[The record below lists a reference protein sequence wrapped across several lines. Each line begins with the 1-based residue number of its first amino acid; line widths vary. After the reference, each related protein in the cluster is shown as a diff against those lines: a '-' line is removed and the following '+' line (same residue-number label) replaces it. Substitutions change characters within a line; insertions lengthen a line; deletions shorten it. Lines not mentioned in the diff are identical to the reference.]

1 MMVLRNKTIKERRKA
16 YRTEMDKDIIATI
29 EAMRQGFSKGQNR
42 IARYILE
49 NTDKAAFM
57 TAAKLGQK
65 ADVSESTVVRFALEL
80 GFEGYPEMRK
90 ALQEMIR
97 NRLTSVQRIEV
108 AKTVIGSRDTL
119 AAILNSDMDN
129 ILRTQNELDRTQFD
143 AAVDALLNAR
153 HIYILGTR
161 TSAALSM
168 FMGFYFNLLF
178 ENVKV
183 LYENTAGEIFEQI
196 LRIGPEDV
204 FVGISYPR
212 YSKRTVSAVRFAKE
226 RGATV
231 LALTDAETSPIA
243 AGADICL
250 LARSDMVSFVDS
262 LVAPLSLINAL
273 IVAVSE
279 RKPGVAGIFS
289 DLEKVWNDYGVYEK
303 NAD

>member
-1 MMVLRNKTIKERRKA
+1 ME
-16 YRTEMDKDIIATI
+16 KDIISVI
-29 EAMRQGFSKGQNR
+29 QERQRGFSKGQNR
-42 IARYILE
+42 IARYITE
-49 NTDKAAFM
+49 NADKAAFM

-65 ADVSESTVVRFALEL
+65 VGVSESTVVRFALEL

-108 AKTVIGSRDTL
+108 AKTVIGGRDTL
-119 AAILNSDMDN
+119 SAILNSDMEN
-129 ILRTQNELDRTQFD
+129 IMRTQGEVDRRCFD
-143 AAVDALLNAR
+143 AAVEALLKAK

-168 FMGFYFNLLF
+168 FMSFYFNMLF

-183 LYENTAGEIFEQI
+183 LYENNAGEVFEQI
-196 LRIGPEDV
+196 MRIGPGDV

-212 YSKRTVSAVRFAKE
+212 YSKRTVKAVRFAKE

-243 AGADICL
+243 AAADICL

-273 IVAVSE
+273 IVAVSD
-279 RKPGVAGIFS
+279 RKPGVAATFME
-289 DLEKVWNDYGVYEK
+289 LEEVWNEYDVYEK
-303 NAD
+303 NPD

>member
-1 MMVLRNKTIKERRKA
+1 ME
-16 YRTEMDKDIIATI
+16 KDIISVI
-29 EAMRQGFSKGQNR
+29 QEKQRDFSKGQNR
-42 IARYILE
+42 IARYITE
-49 NTDKAAFM
+49 NADKAAFM

-65 ADVSESTVVRFALEL
+65 VSVSESTVVRFALEL

-108 AKTVIGSRDTL
+108 AKTVIGGRDTL
-119 AAILNSDMDN
+119 SAILNSDMEN
-129 ILRTQNELDRTQFD
+129 ILRTQTDLDRKCFD
-143 AAVDALLNAR
+143 AAVEALLHAR

-168 FMGFYFNLLF
+168 FMGFYFNMLF

-183 LYENTAGEIFEQI
+183 LYENTAGEVFEQI
-196 LRIGPEDV
+196 MRIGPGDV

-212 YSKRTVSAVRFAKE
+212 YSKRTVKAVRFAKE

-231 LALTDAETSPIA
+231 LAMTDAETSPIA
-243 AGADICL
+243 AAADICL

-273 IVAVSE
+273 IVAVSD
-279 RKPGVAGIFS
+279 RKPGVAATFME
-289 DLEKVWNDYGVYEK
+289 LEEVWNEYDVYEK
-303 NAD
+303 NPD

>member
-1 MMVLRNKTIKERRKA
+1 MHME
-16 YRTEMDKDIIATI
+16 KDIISI
-29 EAMRQGFSKGQNR
+29 IQEKQRGFSKGQNR
-42 IARYILE
+42 IARYITE
-49 NTDKAAFM
+49 NADKAAFM

-65 ADVSESTVVRFALEL
+65 VNVSESTVVRFALEL

-108 AKTVIGSRDTL
+108 AKTVIGGRDTL
-119 AAILNSDMDN
+119 SAILNSDMEN
-129 ILRTQNELDRTQFD
+129 ILRTQTDLDRKCFD
-143 AAVDALLNAR
+143 AAVEALLHAR

-168 FMGFYFNLLF
+168 FMGFYFNMLF

-183 LYENTAGEIFEQI
+183 LYENTAGEVFEQI
-196 LRIGPEDV
+196 MRIGPGDV

-212 YSKRTVSAVRFAKE
+212 YSKRTVKAVRFAKE

-231 LALTDAETSPIA
+231 LAMTDAETSPIA
-243 AGADICL
+243 AAADICL

-273 IVAVSE
+273 IVAVSDQ
-279 RKPGVAGIFS
+279 KPGVAATFME
-289 DLEKVWNDYGVYEK
+289 LEEVWNEYDVYEK
-303 NAD
+303 NPD

>member
-1 MMVLRNKTIKERRKA
+1 MIHDNGIIVPKGRLHME
-16 YRTEMDKDIIATI
+16 KDIISVI
-29 EAMRQGFSKGQNR
+29 QEKQRGFSKGQNR
-42 IARYILE
+42 IARYITE
-49 NTDKAAFM
+49 NADKAAFM

-65 ADVSESTVVRFALEL
+65 VGVSESTVVRFALEL

-90 ALQEMIR
+90 ALPEMIR

-108 AKTVIGSRDTL
+108 AKTVIGGRDTL
-119 AAILNSDMDN
+119 SAILNSDMEN
-129 ILRTQNELDRTQFD
+129 ITRTQADLDRKRFD
-143 AAVDALLNAR
+143 AAVEALLSAR

-168 FMGFYFNLLF
+168 FMGFYFNMLF

-183 LYENTAGEIFEQI
+183 LYENTAGEVFEQI
-196 LRIGPEDV
+196 MRIGPGDV

-212 YSKRTVSAVRFAKE
+212 YSKRTVKAVRFAKE

-231 LALTDAETSPIA
+231 LAMTDAETSPIA

-273 IVAVSE
+273 IVAVSD
-279 RKPGVAGIFS
+279 RKPGVAATFME
-289 DLEKVWNDYGVYEK
+289 LEEVWNEYDVYEK
-303 NAD
+303 NPD